1 MNFIESEKRLL
12 TSVSKSTWRFYL
24 WIGILSTIIAWGV
37 YAYIHQIRNGL
48 VVTGMRDYVF
58 WGVYIT
64 NFVFFIGISHAGTL
78 ISAILRVTGAEWR
91 RPITRMA
98 EAITVFA
105 LMVGAPM
112 VLIDLGRIDRILN
125 IFAYGRLQSP
135 LVWDVI
141 CITTYLAGS
150 LLYLYLPLIPDI
162 AVLRDRFPNLSGW
175 RKKIYTIF
183 SLNWK
188 GNELQKKKLEKC
200 IGIMAVLIIP
210 IAVSVHTV
218 VSWIFGM
225 TFRPGW
231 HSTIFGPYFVI
242 GAIFSGT
249 AGIIT
254 AMAIFR
260 RVYHLEEYITPRHFK
275 SLGILMLALDFMYI
289 YFTFSEYL
297 TAGYSAEKPDVFLLG
312 LLFSGSYSLQFWAM
326 AVIGLFIPAILVSFP
341 KTRTIKG
348 IVVASLLV
356 NIGLWL
362 KRYVI
367 IIPTLSSPFLPI
379 QGVPWEW
386 AHYNPTW
393 VEWSITAA
401 AFAMFALL
409 YSVFSKIFPIVS
421 VWETRE
427 GEAVEENKV
436 KEQVIQPNYGIRT

>member
-1 MNFIESEKRLL
+1 MNSYERENNLINSISK
-12 TSVSKSTWRFYL
+12 TSWRFYL
-24 WIGILSTIIAWGV
+24 ITGILIVIVFWGV
-37 YAYIHQIRNGL
+37 FAYIHQLQTGL

-91 RPITRMA
+91 KPITRMA

-112 VLIDLGRIDRILN
+112 VLIDLGRLDRIVN
-125 IFAYGRLQSP
+125 IFLYGRLQSP
-135 LVWDVI
+135 LMWDVV
-141 CITTYLAGS
+141 CIMTYLTGS
-150 LLYLYLPLIPDI
+150 LLYLYIPMIPDI
-162 AVLRDRFPNLSGW
+162 AELRDRLPNLTGW
-175 RKKIYTIF
+175 KKKFYTIF

-188 GNELQKKKLEKC
+188 GTEKQKQKLEKS
-200 IGIMAVLIIP
+200 ISIMAILIIP

-260 RVYHLEEYITPRHFK
+260 SAYHLEGYIKPLHFQK
-275 SLGILMLALDFMYI
+275 LGILLLSLDFMYI

-297 TAGYSAEKPDVFLLG
+297 TVGYTAEKPDAGLLDI
-312 LLFSGSYSLQFWAM
+312 LFSGNYSLTFWSM
-326 AVIGLFIPAILVSFP
+326 AVLGLFLPAIIIAHP
-341 KTRTIKG
+341 KTRNIKG
-348 IVVASLLV
+348 IVIASLLV
-356 NIGLWL
+356 NVGLWL

-386 AHYNPTW
+386 AHYSPTW
-393 VEWSITAA
+393 VEWSITAG
-401 AFAMFALL
+401 AFAGFALL
-409 YSVFSKIFPIVS
+409 YTLFSKVFPIVS
-421 VWETRE
+421 VWENRE
-427 GEAVEENKV
+427 EESPTVEKV
-436 KEQVIQPNYGIRT
+436 KGKVIQTTFSRV

>member
-1 MNFIESEKRLL
+1 MNSYERENNLINSISK
-12 TSVSKSTWRFYL
+12 TSWRFYL
-24 WIGILSTIIAWGV
+24 ITGILIVIVFWGV
-37 YAYIHQIRNGL
+37 FAYIHQLQTGL

-91 RPITRMA
+91 KPITRMA

-112 VLIDLGRIDRILN
+112 VLIDLGRLDRIVN
-125 IFAYGRLQSP
+125 IFLYGRLQSP
-135 LVWDVI
+135 LMWDVV
-141 CITTYLAGS
+141 CIMTYLTGS
-150 LLYLYLPLIPDI
+150 LLYLYIPMIPDI
-162 AVLRDRFPNLSGW
+162 AELRDRLPNLTGW
-175 RKKIYTIF
+175 KKKFYTIF

-188 GNELQKKKLEKC
+188 GTEKQKQKLEKS
-200 IGIMAVLIIP
+200 ISIMAILIIP

-260 RVYHLEEYITPRHFK
+260 SAYHLEGYIKPLHFQK
-275 SLGILMLALDFMYI
+275 LGILLLSLDFMYI

-297 TAGYSAEKPDVFLLG
+297 TVGYTAEKPDAGLLDI
-312 LLFSGSYSLQFWAM
+312 LFSGNYSLTFWSM
-326 AVIGLFIPAILVSFP
+326 AVLGLFLPAIIIAHP
-341 KTRTIKG
+341 KTRNIKG
-348 IVVASLLV
+348 IVIASLLV
-356 NIGLWL
+356 NVGLWL

-386 AHYNPTW
+386 AHYSPTW
-393 VEWSITAA
+393 VEWSITAG
-401 AFAMFALL
+401 AFAGFALL
-409 YSVFSKIFPIVS
+409 YTLFSKVFPIVS

-427 GEAVEENKV
+427 EESPTVEKV
-436 KEQVIQPNYGIRT
+436 KGKVIQTTFSRV